1 MQNLA
6 KTIAAITLTIALL
19 CAAGCKKHN
28 SGNDTYNGHDYIDL
42 GLPSGTLW
50 ATCNVGAD
58 IPEDYGDYF
67 AWGET
72 QVKYNYD
79 WSTYRYGSLNHLTK
93 YCSSPSYGYNGFTDN
108 LTTLQPKDDAAK
120 ANWGRGWRMPTDS
133 DWLEL
138 YQNTTNT
145 WTTQNGVKGCLF
157 TATNG
162 ASIFMPATG
171 YRWDRNLYAAGG
183 YGCYWS
189 RSLNSD
195 LSGSAWYFH
204 FSSKGCNIIN
214 DIRSKGLSVR
224 PIREN

>member
-1 MQNLA
+1 MKRFT
-6 KTIAAITLTIALL
+6 KTIAALMLTTALFL
-19 CAAGCKKHN
+19 ALACTKDN
-28 SGNDTYNGHDYIDL
+28 GNGTYNGHNYVDL

-50 ATCNVGAD
+50 ATCNVGAEN
-58 IPEDYGDYF
+58 PEDFGDYF

-79 WSTYRYGSLNHLTK
+79 WITYRYGSLNHLTK
-93 YCSSPSYGYNGFTDN
+93 YCSSPSYGYNDFTDN

-162 ASIFMPATG
+162 ASIFLPATG
-171 YRWDRNLYAAGG
+171 YRQNRNLYAAGG

-189 RSLNSD
+189 RSLDSD
-195 LSGSAWYFH
+195 LPSGAWYFH
-204 FSSKGCNIIN
+204 FSMNGCTITN
-214 DIRSKGLSVR
+214 DIRSKGISVR